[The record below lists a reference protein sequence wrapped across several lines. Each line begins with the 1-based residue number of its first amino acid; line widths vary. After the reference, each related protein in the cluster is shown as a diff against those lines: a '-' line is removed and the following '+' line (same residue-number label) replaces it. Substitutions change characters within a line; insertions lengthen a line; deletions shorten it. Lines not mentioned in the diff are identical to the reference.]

1 MGKTMIL
8 PLLDFSACFMKFL
21 TMPSGRPL
29 PMTKRYPFDCEH
41 VVCEHELRKI
51 TIKTPKNKAKTFLIS
66 ISFQKIPKLKLQSNY
81 KAYSI
86 QAHRTKNLKLRTNAR
101 PQIIFT
107 FPTPSKSSNIF
118 DYLYHIFKRLRAFV
132 ADSRLFLIIFNHF
145 CDTQAQHPL
154 RFSPKNPSR

>member
-29 PMTKRYPFDCEH
+29 PMTKRYPFVCEH

-66 ISFQKIPKLKLQSNY
+66 ISFQKTTKLKLQSLFY
-81 KAYSI
+81 PG
-86 QAHRTKNLKLRTNAR
+86 AHNQQLQTKNRHSPANY
-101 PQIIFT
+101 IH
-107 FPTPSKSSNIF
+107 FPNSIKIVEYF
-118 DYLYHIFKRLRAFV
+118 
-132 ADSRLFLIIFNHF
+132 
-145 CDTQAQHPL
+145 
-154 RFSPKNPSR
+154 